1 MALITANSGIMDL
14 NARMAAYPMVAEPRR
29 EHAIALVRPMVGCPW
44 AGEPRVDLAAV
55 EDGLAKLPHWF
66 DWELGRYATALL
78 RKREPAFAAGDLSHL
93 RTRFEP
99 PGTVLFVTDVR
110 CRRSGKHPDGLKSMA
125 IAAVVLPDHA
135 LGRGPALVP
144 ATADAALH
152 HLPREVPR
160 LVAPSRPLKE
170 IPSMITND
178 NPPSRGQSGAAQ
190 GIGGRS

>member
-1 MALITANSGIMDL
+1 MALTPASSGIVDL
-14 NARMAAYPMVAEPRR
+14 NARIAAYPMVAEMRR

-44 AGEPRVDLAAV
+44 AGEPCVDLAAV

-66 DWELGRYATALL
+66 DWEMGRYAAALL
-78 RKREPAFAAGDLSHL
+78 RKREPAIAAGDLSHL

-99 PGTVLFVTDVR
+99 PGTVLFIADIR
-110 CRRSGKHPDGLKSMA
+110 CRRSRKHPDDLKAMA

-160 LVAPSRPLKE
+160 LVAPSHSLKE
-170 IPSMITND
+170 IPPMITND
-178 NPPSRGQSGAAQ
+178 NPPSREQTAAAARV
-190 GIGGRS
+190 IGG